1 VKLFSPLYKKVMQW
15 SQHKHAPFFLYMTAF
30 IESIFWPIPVDIM
43 LAPMVLAKRDRAWR
57 YAIGATFFSV
67 LGGAIGYYLGHVLY
81 DPVVLPF
88 IEFMGYQDKMATALH
103 WFSEWGMMVIFIAS
117 FTPIPFKV
125 FTITAGVMG
134 MAFLPFMGIALIGRG
149 LRFFIVTGL
158 MVLGGDKMEEKLS
171 KYIDVLGWITI
182 LLAVVVYII
191 VKY

>member
-1 VKLFSPLYKKVMQW
+1 MQW